1 MTFGKDIKVH
11 KALIKD
17 LESLPNITSVS
28 RIKDIHDF
36 HSQLSRTVRTLATM
50 KKLQGAQSYVY
61 NIMDKLGPVREAM
74 AQKDDNWEE
83 WGLEEL
89 VENLRKYTDRN
100 PLPDTH
106 TPSNEVKKPAAN
118 QGSHQR
124 RGDKLLMSGSTSRQ
138 LRQQQMPACVYCSSH
153 SHRSS
158 ECTKVLDVASRREF
172 LKSNR
177 LCFNCARSG
186 HAAAQCRSRGCGK
199 CNSRHHTS
207 VIDSIQH
214 FQVTLPLPHWALLTG
229 FMVQMIA
236 KQHCIQLW

>member
-1 MTFGKDIKVH
+1 M
-11 KALIKD
+11 
-17 LESLPNITSVS
+17 
-28 RIKDIHDF
+28 
-36 HSQLSRTVRTLATM
+36 
-50 KKLQGAQSYVY
+50 
-61 NIMDKLGPVREAM
+61 
-74 AQKDDNWEE
+74 
-83 WGLEEL
+83 
-89 VENLRKYTDRN
+89 ENLRKYTDRN
-100 PLPDTH
+100 PLPDAH
-106 TPSNEVKKPAAN
+106 TPSNEVKKPVAN

-138 LRQQQMPACVYCSSH
+138 PRQQQMPTCVYCSSH
-153 SHRSS
+153 RHRSS
-158 ECTKVLDVASRREF
+158 KCTKVLDVASRREF

-214 FQVTLPLPHWALLTG
+214 FQVTLPLPHWILLTD
-229 FMVQMIA
+229 FLVQMTA

>member
-17 LESLPNITSVS
+17 LESLPNITSLS

-36 HSQLSRTVRTLATM
+36 HGQLSRIIRTLATM
-50 KKLQGAQSYVY
+50 KLQDAQSYVY

-106 TPSNEVKKPAAN
+106 TPSNEVKKPVAN

-124 RGDKLLMSGSTSRQ
+124 RGDKLLMSGSTSRHP
-138 LRQQQMPACVYCSSH
+138 RQQQMPLVSTVVHIVIAV
-153 SHRSS
+153 
-158 ECTKVLDVASRREF
+158 
-172 LKSNR
+172 
-177 LCFNCARSG
+177 
-186 HAAAQCRSRGCGK
+186 Q
-199 CNSRHHTS
+199 S
-207 VIDSIQH
+207 VQN
-214 FQVTLPLPHWALLTG
+214 F
-229 FMVQMIA
+229 
-236 KQHCIQLW
+236 

>member
-1 MTFGKDIKVH
+1 
-11 KALIKD
+11 
-17 LESLPNITSVS
+17 
-28 RIKDIHDF
+28 
-36 HSQLSRTVRTLATM
+36 M

-61 NIMDKLGPVREAM
+61 NIIDRLGPVREAM
-74 AQKDDNWEE
+74 AQKDDNWEK

-106 TPSNEVKKPAAN
+106 TPSNEVKKPVAN

-172 LKSNR
+172 
-177 LCFNCARSG
+177 
-186 HAAAQCRSRGCGK
+186 
-199 CNSRHHTS
+199 
-207 VIDSIQH
+207 
-214 FQVTLPLPHWALLTG
+214 
-229 FMVQMIA
+229 
-236 KQHCIQLW
+236 